1 MGWGGLVYDEHT
13 RTDDNDSIVAVKPN
27 ENATDAVELS
37 MDTPEEDV
45 LEVTYNP
52 AVNMTTPLD
61 IPVPDEEEG
70 GPFEK

>member
-1 MGWGGLVYDEHT
+1 
-13 RTDDNDSIVAVKPN
+13 
-27 ENATDAVELS
+27 

-52 AVNMTTPLD
+52 AVNTTTPLD